1 MKYPPKTI
9 YACRDGYGPS
19 AVGEDEKFDFYLSD
33 ENRGNLP
40 DGLAAVYE
48 FKGFVIVHNEVQIAD
63 ATPEEVDRLLNR
75 PAEKAEAELP
85 F

>member
-1 MKYPPKTI
+1 MKYPSKTV
-9 YACRDGYGPS
+9 YACADGLQLI
-19 AVGEDEKFDFYLSD
+19 GEDEDCFDNFTANKD
-33 ENRGNLP
+33 QLP

-75 PAEKAEAELP
+75 PAEKSNMEIP